1 MIRILSGFPEEVLA
15 ISGVGEVTADD
26 FRSVVWPAIETR
38 LKTHKHL
45 SLYYELGP
53 DFTGMSLGAMWEDS
67 KLDIANW
74 NAWRRIA
81 MVSDVP
87 WIAKGMGLI
96 VPLLHH
102 RVRFFSNAEAKAA
115 RDWLLEPGTSL

>member
-1 MIRILSGFPEEVLA
+1 MIRILSGFPDAILA
-15 ISGVGEVTADD
+15 ISGEGEVTPDD
-26 FRSVVWPAIETR
+26 FRLVVWPALEAK

-45 SLYYELGP
+45 SLYYQLGP
-53 DFTGMSLGAMWEDS
+53 DFSGMSLGGMWEDT
-67 KLDIANW
+67 KLDIAHW
-74 NAWRRIA
+74 NIWRRIA

-102 RVRFFSNAEAKAA
+102 RVRFFSNAEADTA
-115 RDWLLEPGTSL
+115 RAWLESV